1 MGEFVIA
8 KALVVSWG
16 EERVVG
22 GPAMQRRFSA
32 GDQPTGV
39 VEYVVTI
46 ALVAVA
52 VVSGVLL
59 VDHPA
64 QRRLDSPRG
73 GSPHFGPLG
82 TDRGPDWNAAR

>member
-64 QRRLDSPRG
+64 QRRLDSPG
-73 GSPHFGPLG
+73 GEVPTSAP
-82 TDRGPDWNAAR
+82 

>member
-1 MGEFVIA
+1 
-8 KALVVSWG
+8 
-16 EERVVG
+16 
-22 GPAMQRRFSA
+22 MQRRFSA

-59 VDHPA
+59 VVCRSIDDPGSEQTEATVASCTPDFDHVIKSA
-64 QRRLDSPRG
+64 
-73 GSPHFGPLG
+73 
-82 TDRGPDWNAAR
+82 TDH